1 MEAILVTVKGQGPF
15 FTATLKTKSI
25 KQPSNWPVSFSA
37 PPPISLTLLFLYL
50 QSPKFNLVIRQAI
63 EPEQ

>member
-25 KQPSNWPVSFSA
+25 KQPSNWPVSFS
-37 PPPISLTLLFLYL
+37 PPHISLTLLFLYL

>member
-37 PPPISLTLLFLYL
+37 PPPHLSHFTISLSSIT
-50 QSPKFNLVIRQAI
+50 QI
-63 EPEQ
+63 